1 MDKPVKKE
9 TETSVVPGKGFLMLN
24 LIFLSLLEMKPK
36 NSLIIS
42 VVLEHSVQLGLYS
55 GVWNVIGNQPLT

>member
-9 TETSVVPGKGFLMLN
+9 TETSVVPGKGSLMLN
-24 LIFLSLLEMKPK
+24 SVFLSLLEMKPK

-42 VVLEHSVQLGLYS
+42 VVLEHSIQLGLY
-55 GVWNVIGNQPLT
+55 

>member
-42 VVLEHSVQLGLYS
+42 VVLEHSVQLGLY
-55 GVWNVIGNQPLT
+55 